1 MLAHGKAVTELPTH
15 PSEDTRVEEPV
26 IVKEDEA
33 EVDLADVVVVVAVT
47 ADVVD
52 EVVVAV
58 ASARELARHQSRL
71 LRRHRHRPA
80 TNLQH
85 LAKLKRVGFDE
96 FFVFLCLFFPLHLLL
111 FLRVS
116 KFQSAISCFILLMS
130 FPHGFFDD
138 QIF

>member
-1 MLAHGKAVTELPTH
+1 MLAHGKAVTEVPTH

-58 ASARELARHQSRL
+58 A
-71 LRRHRHRPA
+71 
-80 TNLQH
+80 
-85 LAKLKRVGFDE
+85 
-96 FFVFLCLFFPLHLLL
+96 
-111 FLRVS
+111 
-116 KFQSAISCFILLMS
+116 
-130 FPHGFFDD
+130 
-138 QIF
+138 

>member
-1 MLAHGKAVTELPTH
+1 MPAHGRVVTEVPTH

-96 FFVFLCLFFPLHLLL
+96 FFVFLCLFSPTLTPFSTCVEISVGHLLFHL
-111 FLRVS
+111 INVIPTWFL
-116 KFQSAISCFILLMS
+116 
-130 FPHGFFDD
+130 
-138 QIF
+138 